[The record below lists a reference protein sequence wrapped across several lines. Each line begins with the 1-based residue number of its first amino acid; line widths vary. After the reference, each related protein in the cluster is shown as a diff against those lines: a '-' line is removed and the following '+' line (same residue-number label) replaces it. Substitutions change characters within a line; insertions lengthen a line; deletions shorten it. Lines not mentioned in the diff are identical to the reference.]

1 MSLRARLLIAL
12 IGLVAAG
19 LIIVSAVTY
28 AEQRS
33 FLLGRLDQQA
43 EAAFEVVSFQ
53 LDASGANVTSS
64 GALGAGVIS
73 GATGATAA
81 TGTSLKAGTTAAT
94 GAGAATAAIGAA
106 GTTGTSAARDRERE
120 PAPHVAPGQPI
131 SLPPGTYGERRAPDG
146 KRVGKPVFFGYG
158 ESNLGSPKI
167 PETVP
172 ISTPGSPAKLITVG
186 SEGGSGGSYRVLAMD
201 THDQPGLTIVAIPL
215 GDVDATLHRLLRDE
229 ALVAGG
235 VLLALAVLAW
245 WIVGVGLRPLNRM
258 GDTAGHIAAGDLSRR
273 VSPETTRTEVGRL
286 GIALNQML
294 GQIESAFAN
303 QQASEERLRRFLA
316 DASHELRTP
325 LASIRGYA
333 ELFRMGAASDPADVT
348 KAMNRIE
355 SEAARMGILV
365 QDLLTL
371 ARLDESPDLE
381 REPVDVVALLGDAR
395 ADTLAQSPGREI
407 TLEGDGPLVVLGDG
421 DRLRQVI
428 NNLIQNALVHT
439 EDGVAIDLRATAED
453 GAAVLEVRDHGAGLP
468 ADATELVFERLWR
481 KEAGRGRGRA
491 GAGLGLAIV
500 AEIVDAHGGE
510 VSAHNAPGGGASFVI
525 RLPLAVQDSAQS

>member
-1 MSLRARLLIAL
+1 LSLRARLLIAL

-19 LIIVSAVTY
+19 LIVVSAVTY

-33 FLLGRLDQQA
+33 FLLDRLDQQA
-43 EAAFEVVSFQ
+43 EAALEVVSFQ
-53 LDASGANVTSS
+53 LDVTGANVT
-64 GALGAGVIS
+64 GAGTLGTSVIS
-73 GATGATAA
+73 GATGTTAA
-81 TGTSLKAGTTAAT
+81 PGASREAGTTAAAGT
-94 GAGAATAAIGAA
+94 AGA
-106 GTTGTSAARDRERE
+106 TGTSATRDRDRE
-120 PAPHVAPGQPI
+120 PAPRATPGQQI

-146 KRVGKPVFFGYG
+146 KRVGSPVFFGYG
-158 ESNLGSPKI
+158 ESSLGTPKI
-167 PETVP
+167 PATVP
-172 ISTPGSPAKLITVG
+172 ISPPLGRAKLITVG
-186 SEGGSGGSYRVLAMD
+186 TEGGSGGSYRVLAMD
-201 THDQPGLTIVAIPL
+201 THDQPGITIVAIPP

-235 VLLALAVLAW
+235 VLLALALLAW

-258 GDTAGHIAAGDLSRR
+258 GDTAGQIAAGDLSRR

-294 GQIESAFAN
+294 GQIERAFAN
-303 QQASEERLRRFLA
+303 QRASEERLRRFLA

-333 ELFRMGAASDPADVT
+333 ELFRMGAASDPADVS
-348 KAMNRIE
+348 KAMSRIE
-355 SEAARMGILV
+355 SEAARMGVLV

-381 REPVDVVALLGDAR
+381 REPVDVVALLRDAR
-395 ADTLAQSPGREI
+395 ADALAQSPRREI

-428 NNLIQNALVHT
+428 TNLIQNALVHT
-439 EDGVAIDLRATAED
+439 EDGVAIDLRATAKD
-453 GAAVLEVRDHGAGLP
+453 GAALLEVRDHGAGLP
-468 ADATELVFERLWR
+468 ADATELIFERLWR

-500 AEIVDAHGGE
+500 AEIVGAHGGE

-525 RLPLAVQDSAQS
+525 TLPLALQDSAQP